1 MNKSTGFDIVKL
13 LLGILSVGLAY
24 FVLANPASAV
34 ISLVWMVGLFLII
47 NGVMR
52 FANRNALRSMGM
64 NNTGLLTFSAVL
76 DIVLGIV
83 VFVVPASGVTYI
95 WIVLSMA
102 LIMDSMF
109 ELFAAR
115 FVKDASTGL
124 YWFIVVMAILG
135 IILGFF
141 LLFNPIAAVGV
152 AVALLGAYFLVYGI
166 MNIVTAF

>member
-83 VFVVPASGVTYI
+83 VLVVPASGVTYI